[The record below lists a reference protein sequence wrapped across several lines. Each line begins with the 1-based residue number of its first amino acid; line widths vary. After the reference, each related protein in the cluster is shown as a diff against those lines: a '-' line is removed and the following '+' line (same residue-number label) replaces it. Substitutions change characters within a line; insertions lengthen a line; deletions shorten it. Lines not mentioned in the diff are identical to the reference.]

1 MLYDITFK
9 RTNSISIPDYCT
21 ADFMDIWL
29 LLNFT
34 NLRFSERGGHEPI
47 HTHTFALV
55 ADLDRYFFLSLLSIW
70 DRFAQCEK
78 IWWKG
83 SNNQHNLCFIQSCGS
98 GWSWPGYGS
107 GWSWPGYGSDLLHGS
122 RIQPSRKTGFDSI
135 LYLNPSFENN
145 SPLLKSVY
153 IYIYIFFLVP
163 QYKSI

>member
-55 ADLDRYFFLSLLSIW
+55 ADLDRYFSLSYPFETDLLSARKSGGKVPITNIICVLSRVA
-70 DRFAQCEK
+70 DPGEADQDTDLGGADLDMDPTFYTGA
-78 IWWKG
+78 G
-83 SNNQHNLCFIQSCGS
+83 SNRQGKPDSTASC
-98 GWSWPGYGS
+98 
-107 GWSWPGYGSDLLHGS
+107 
-122 RIQPSRKTGFDSI
+122 I
-135 LYLNPSFENN
+135 
-145 SPLLKSVY
+145 
-153 IYIYIFFLVP
+153 
-163 QYKSI
+163 